1 MWVKLLAILLLMAFS
16 QAIGDSTP
24 PTILTQNDQV
34 IEPSTSLQH
43 ALEDHVYFVGANE
56 KVGMREEV
64 EERKVQFQI
73 RPGRKGKGSQGG
85 ANIIHRPHKNHATSL
100 ISKSTLSGGTVA
112 SLLLLFVLPN

>member
-43 ALEDHVYFVGANE
+43 ALEDHGANE